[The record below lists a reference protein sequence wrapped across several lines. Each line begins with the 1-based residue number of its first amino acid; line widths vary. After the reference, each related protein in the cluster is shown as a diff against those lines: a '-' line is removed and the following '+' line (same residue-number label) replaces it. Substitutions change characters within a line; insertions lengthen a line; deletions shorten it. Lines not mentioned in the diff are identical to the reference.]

1 MHPLGNFEKGV
12 SLHWLKFPWI
22 QSNRNIIQGEVPF
35 LKSNF
40 HGISAQ
46 YFITWFKTSLQD
58 SVNNLFALSG
68 FSVKLI
74 RTSKSFINIG
84 THLNLWLDRNGG
96 FHPRTTKD
104 FIYMLIKYTWADYLY
119 YNIFLLTLALYFWHN
134 ISSASFLL
142 QMLCRCIFLHDTLL
156 ESPYRMNEKKSE
168 EYSSMLSL
176 VYISGIVFKWKPNL

>member
-22 QSNRNIIQGEVPF
+22 QSNRNIIQGEVPM

-104 FIYMLIKYTWADYLY
+104 FIYMLIKYTWIDYLY
-119 YNIFLLTLALYFWHN
+119 YNIFFTYACL
-134 ISSASFLL
+134 
-142 QMLCRCIFLHDTLL
+142 IFLTQH
-156 ESPYRMNEKKSE
+156 K
-168 EYSSMLSL
+168 
-176 VYISGIVFKWKPNL
+176 